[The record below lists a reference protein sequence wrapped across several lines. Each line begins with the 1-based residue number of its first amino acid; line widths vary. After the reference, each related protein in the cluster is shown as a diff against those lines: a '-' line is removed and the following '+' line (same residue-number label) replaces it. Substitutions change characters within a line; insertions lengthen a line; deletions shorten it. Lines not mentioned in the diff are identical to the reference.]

1 MSKVIELLKD
11 DANYYGE
18 LGKKYLSNSDIGT
31 LLSNPK
37 DFGKHREDNINFAK
51 GRLFHQSILEP
62 EKAKDFPHVDTHV
75 RTTKVYKQ
83 YIEDNNVP
91 FAMLTKE
98 HEEIQ
103 DSVEI
108 MIGNWDFFNMIRK
121 IDASYEQPAVKEIHG
136 IMWKGKADIVTDKV
150 VYDLK
155 TTNNI
160 QDFKWS
166 ARKYNYDSQA
176 YIYQTLFGKPME
188 FLVIDKKTGLLGHF
202 KTSEEFLSRGE
213 EKVKNAIDVYE
224 KFYGDSKT
232 DDIEDYYMKDVL

>member
-18 LGKKYLSNSDIGT
+18 LGRKYLSNSDIGT

-62 EKAKDFPHVDTHV
+62 EKAKDFPRVDTHV

-121 IDASYEQPAVKEIHG
+121 IDCVYEQPSVKEIHG
-136 IMWKGKADIVTDKV
+136 VMWKGKADIVTDNV

-213 EKVKNAIDVYE
+213 EKVKNAIEVYE

-232 DDIEDYYMKDVL
+232 EDIEDYYMKDVL

>member
-18 LGKKYLSNSDIGT
+18 LGRKYLSNSDIGT

-103 DSVEI
+103 GSVEI

-136 IMWKGKADIVTDKV
+136 
-150 VYDLK
+150 
-155 TTNNI
+155 
-160 QDFKWS
+160 
-166 ARKYNYDSQA
+166 QA

-232 DDIEDYYMKDVL
+232 EDIEDYYMKDVL